1 VPADATTTTTT
12 EIGRPDAERPAP
24 DRPGRERRDEPGRP
38 APGIGAS
45 GELSGWL
52 GWLGAAAIA
61 ALAIVEIAQALVAP
75 GRAPTEADW
84 RAAAAQVRAG
94 FRTGDLIVAA
104 PDWADPVLRLH
115 LGDLLPIPV
124 AARMDDARYGRIW
137 EIGQRGAHVVEPGA
151 SAGAE
156 VGSGA
161 APGRVAL
168 EARFGA
174 LTVRRIERPAAA
186 VTFDFLERWREG
198 TVGSRG
204 PGGTLAP
211 CAWTTDR
218 FACGDGTTVHRELVE
233 VDTRIRRALL
243 APPPAGAE
251 SLVITFEAVP
261 LGRTLAVAAG
271 LHDVWARKLG
281 AGTVRFQ
288 VFVGATRVHDVE
300 IGNRSGWA
308 VHEIDTREVGAPGAG
323 AGAGP
328 GHTATVRFEIS
339 SARPQFRHFAF
350 AAEARN

>member
-1 VPADATTTTTT
+1 VTADATTTTT
-12 EIGRPDAERPAP
+12 EIGRPDAEQPAP
-24 DRPGRERRDEPGRP
+24 DRPGGERRGEPGRP
-38 APGIGAS
+38 GPGVGAN
-45 GELSGWL
+45 GEPGGWL

-75 GRAPTEADW
+75 GRAPNEADW

-137 EIGQRGAHVVEPGA
+137 EIGQRGAHVVRPGTGD
-151 SAGAE
+151 GAE
-156 VGSGA
+156 IGSGARGAGA

-198 TVGSRG
+198 IVGRSG
-204 PGGTLAP
+204 PGGTFAP
-211 CAWTTDR
+211 CAWATDR
-218 FACGDGTTVHRELVE
+218 FACADGTTVHRELVE

-243 APPPAGAE
+243 APPPAGAG
-251 SLVITFEAVP
+251 SLVVSFEAVP
-261 LGRTLAVAAG
+261 LGPTLAVAAG

-281 AGTVRFQ
+281 TGTVRFQ
-288 VFVGATRVHDVE
+288 VFVGATRVLDVE

-323 AGAGP
+323 L

-350 AAEARN
+350 AAEAR